1 LGFLSDI
8 YKGAPSTSMSLG
20 SQLTPPPA
28 QPSSLQQLGSLGVGL
43 LGTTAAMRQLGGG
56 AGGGGLFS

>member
-28 QPSSLQQLGSLGVGL
+28 QPSTIQQIGSLGVGL
-43 LGTTAAMRQLGGG
+43 LGTQAAMKQFGGG
-56 AGGGGLFS
+56 AGGAGLFG